1 MGRPKK
7 TTTPPETELD
17 LQVLQ
22 QKFLEN
28 RSDKKNF
35 EEYFMLLRTYARSI
49 TLKEIKRKN
58 IFLQPERVDEICT
71 DATILLLNQYRKEG
85 WSIGASFAGAL
96 RWKVIEAMY
105 KHANDEMVYSLNT
118 TFNKEE
124 GGKEILDVMGSNENR
139 NWSPVAST
147 DKVDDPGNIVADTT
161 NVAFEEIDAIVDEAY
176 DILPYSTFMRFILWL
191 VIFFRKPKSRNAQNL
206 FKEAFLKDREEDAF
220 ELILL
225 EIRDRL
231 IQHSN

>member
-17 LQVLQ
+17 LQLLQ

-35 EEYFMLLRTYARSI
+35 EEYFILLRTYARSI

-118 TFNKEE
+118 TFNREE
-124 GGKEILDVMGSNENR
+124 GGKEILDAMGSSENR
-139 NWSPVAST
+139 NWNPIAST

-176 DILPYSTFMRFILWL
+176 DILPYSTFIRFILWL

-206 FKEAFLKDREEDAF
+206 FKETFLKDREEDAF
-220 ELILL
+220 EVILL